1 MAKIARKRILRL
13 PSAMPRADA
22 GRLDQPKVVAVPGS
36 FKDPAGRVY
45 RAGGRVLRGL
55 NEEAAAVVADLLCA
69 PFYQRLVAAGD
80 VVGSSWPNTA
90 DAARCSVLA
99 EGWHT
104 AIEHDPVPFLTW
116 PYEWPFSMLQ
126 DAALLQL
133 RLLAASVASGWVLK
147 DATPFNIQYSL
158 ATGAPRPMFIDVPSF
173 TPRDG
178 AYWHGHRQFC
188 ATFLAPLLLTA
199 HLGVP
204 FAPALKSAPDGVRPE
219 EAIKYFRG
227 LRRVRRGV
235 PAHIWFPARAERM
248 LRQRRATGAA
258 DVQNGPPRKQSQ
270 RTLLALLD
278 SLTRLIRR
286 LSYGKPRSA
295 WTDYTRS
302 HSYDGADFQKKK
314 EFVRRHAAALRPG
327 LTWDLGANTG
337 VFSRVAARYSGTVV
351 AADAD
356 HDAVETLYRSLRD
369 KPQQRE
375 QPCEIGGES
384 RNIIPVVVDV
394 ANPSPGVGWAG
405 SERAAFDARGQP
417 GLVLCLALIHHLR
430 VAANVPLPMVLDW
443 LRGLGAPVV
452 IEFVG
457 REDEMFQAIIA
468 NKRER
473 YEDYSA
479 ASFEAHLAGRFHV
492 RDRLSLKGGARELF
506 LLLPA

>member
-1 MAKIARKRILRL
+1 MV
-13 PSAMPRADA
+13 
-22 GRLDQPKVVAVPGS
+22 QPKLAADPGS

-45 RAGGRVLRGL
+45 RAGERVLRGL
-55 NEEAAAVVADLLCA
+55 DEEAAAIVADLLRS
-69 PFYQRLVAAGD
+69 PFYQRLVADGD
-80 VVGSSWPNTA
+80 VVGSSWPGAA
-90 DAARCSVLA
+90 DAARGSVLA
-99 EGWHT
+99 DGWHA

-116 PYEWPFSMLQ
+116 PYEWPFSMLK

-133 RLLAASVASGWVLK
+133 RCLAASVANGWVLK

-158 ATGAPRPMFIDVPSF
+158 ATGAPQPVFIDVPSF
-173 TPRDG
+173 TPRNG

-204 FAPALKSAPDGVRPE
+204 FAPLLKAAPEGVPPE
-219 EAIKYFRG
+219 QAIKYFPG
-227 LRRVRRGV
+227 LRRFRRGV
-235 PAHIWFPARAERM
+235 PAHIWFPARAERA
-248 LRQRRATGAA
+248 LRQRRGAPGA
-258 DVQNGPPRKQSQ
+258 GGERNYIEGKQSQ
-270 RTLLALLD
+270 RTLLALLS

-286 LSYGKPRSA
+286 LAYGKPRSA
-295 WTDYTRS
+295 WPAYTRS
-302 HSYDGADFQKKK
+302 HSYDGADFERKKA
-314 EFVRRHAAALRPG
+314 FVRRHAAALRPH

-337 VFSRVAARYSGTVV
+337 VFARVAARYSGTVV

-369 KPQQRE
+369 DKPQRRTNRAD
-375 QPCEIGGES
+375 QPGES
-384 RNIIPVVVDV
+384 GECRNIIPVVVDV

-443 LRGLGAPVV
+443 LRSLSAPVV

-457 REDEMFQAIIA
+457 REDEMFRAIIA
-468 NKRER
+468 SKRER

-479 ASFEAHLAGRFHV
+479 ASFEAHLSGRFQI
-492 RDRLSLKGGARELF
+492 RDRLPLKGGVRELF